1 VHQHDI
7 CIASN
12 PFQPTFEKQEKWLT
26 FEVGQFAVVLA
37 CVVSAGLVVLPGSPV
52 LTFL

>member
-1 VHQHDI
+1 MIFALHQI
-7 CIASN
+7 QSN
-12 PFQPTFEKQEKWLT
+12 PLSKSRKKWLP

-37 CVVSAGLVVLPGSPV
+37 CVVSAGLVVLPDSPV